1 MLWAHI
7 FDRDISSTAA
17 QGRCRLTILG
27 YSRTREEA
35 GLHPYRYL
43 PSVCADLFRLY
54 RTCARVSSIYDFS
67 TVMISLVLSV
77 ECLLTY
83 PLVTPER
90 LQTADFMRVL
100 EEVYSRHQLR
110 RLVIDEA
117 HCISEWGHDF
127 REEYRKLDRFR
138 LKFPDVPIMAL
149 TASATPVVQDD
160 IVRSLRLDTRTMY
173 KIVHPFNRENL
184 FYEVRYHSTAN
195 TMDQCEAVF
204 AFIANLHERRHRT
217 WSLRQALKWRD

>member
-1 MLWAHI
+1 MK
-7 FDRDISSTAA
+7 
-17 QGRCRLTILG
+17 
-27 YSRTREEA
+27 
-35 GLHPYRYL
+35 
-43 PSVCADLFRLY
+43 
-54 RTCARVSSIYDFS
+54 
-67 TVMISLVLSV
+67 
-77 ECLLTY
+77 
-83 PLVTPER
+83 
-90 LQTADFMRVL
+90 VL

-160 IVRSLRLDTRTMY
+160 IARSLRLNTRTMY
-173 KIVHPFNRENL
+173 KVVHPFNRENL

-195 TMDQCEAVF
+195 TMDQCNAVF
-204 AFIANLHERRHRT
+204 EFISNLHERRGRPSSGIVYCRSRNQWDEFSGYLRGEGIAARPYHRGIG
-217 WSLRQALKWRD
+217 

>member
-1 MLWAHI
+1 MK
-7 FDRDISSTAA
+7 
-17 QGRCRLTILG
+17 
-27 YSRTREEA
+27 
-35 GLHPYRYL
+35 
-43 PSVCADLFRLY
+43 
-54 RTCARVSSIYDFS
+54 
-67 TVMISLVLSV
+67 
-77 ECLLTY
+77 
-83 PLVTPER
+83 
-90 LQTADFMRVL
+90 VL

-160 IVRSLRLDTRTMY
+160 IARSLRLNTRTMY
-173 KIVHPFNRENL
+173 KVVHPFNRENL

-195 TMDQCEAVF
+195 TMDQCNAVF
-204 AFIANLHERRHRT
+204 EFVSNLHERRGRPSSGIVYCRSRNQCDELSGYLRGKDIAARPYHRGIG
-217 WSLRQALKWRD
+217 